1 MVEEYLNLVEASRY
15 LGISRATLYKL
26 IREDKLPVYQSD
38 LNRTVRLVRR
48 ADLDRL
54 RQPRTITSRAEGANE
69 PFSR

>member
-1 MVEEYLNLVEASRY
+1 MVEKYLNLVEASRY

-54 RQPRTITSRAEGANE
+54 RQPRTIRRRAEGTDE

>member
-48 ADLDRL
+48 ADLDQL